1 MRRWWALDALCLGGK
16 KGQARAVISEVPNME
31 QEEDK
36 QMVVKFVDVAK
47 FAEYRRIAQV
57 DEIGRR
63 VIANNGFDGVLTM
76 IGVLMG
82 SWVAGV
88 RDPRIV
94 LSTGLATCMAMGI
107 SGAWGSYVAESAE
120 RKHAMQ
126 DLEQAMLR
134 DMSNSKQARASRFA
148 ILVITAL
155 DGLSP
160 LLAGMMVLLPFI
172 FGSLWGDITYAYF
185 AGLALALVVLFGLGA
200 FLATVARE
208 NILRAGVRMILA
220 GAVCVGVTLLLS

>member
-1 MRRWWALDALCLGGK
+1 
-16 KGQARAVISEVPNME
+16 V
-31 QEEDK
+31 QEEREK
-36 QMVVKFVDVAK
+36 RRSLKWPSVADIV
-47 FAEYRRIAQV
+47 EYRAIAQV

-63 VIANNGFDGVLTM
+63 VIANNGFDGVMTM

-94 LSTGLATCMAMGI
+94 VSTGLATCIAMGI

-120 RKHAMQ
+120 RKHSLQ
-126 DLEQAMLR
+126 DLEQAMLS
-134 DMSNSKQARASRFA
+134 DLSDTKQARASRFA
-148 ILVITAL
+148 TLVITAL

-160 LLAGMMVLLPFI
+160 LLSGIVVLLPFLLNGI
-172 FGSLWGDITYAYF
+172 WGDITYSYL
-185 AGLALALVVLFGLGA
+185 AGLALAMVALFGLGA

-208 NILRAGVRMILA
+208 RVMRAGVRMIL
-220 GAVCVGVTLLLS
+220 GGVVCVGVTLLLNL